1 MAEVSC
7 KPLLKFTL
15 VSNGTTVAMKDLSST
30 AAKSSNTESAA
41 LTQQDLQPRM
51 DTPEKEAMNTPPAL
65 EGAGDLAPPSLSHED
80 GKEVPAKKDDAL
92 PIVDKKKRKAAK
104 KNAHGEKP
112 RSIRPRKHVSTS
124 SSSPK
129 ELARAVNA
137 KLKNNNLLWAG
148 RCFILGKEIGTF
160 GRYTFH
166 TEVQASSKS
175 AVTPLEPIVLDQGSL
190 VTLLSREG
198 TVRIYCAFVAI
209 NGNQA
214 QLFVRSDDADGD
226 PYRVS
231 VLDVASKLKDTPP
244 AGFWQRL
251 EAFIESR
258 RKLVLKV
265 KEEEKEARKK
275 EQSKARQGREKRIK
289 TECAASQPP
298 AQQDA
303 VNQEVLQEYRK
314 IIASLESR
322 VKDLEKQLDQKS
334 TEQKILYDKLF
345 EKLCSLIGAGK

>member
-1 MAEVSC
+1 
-7 KPLLKFTL
+7 
-15 VSNGTTVAMKDLSST
+15 
-30 AAKSSNTESAA
+30 
-41 LTQQDLQPRM
+41 M

-65 EGAGDLAPPSLSHED
+65 ADAGDLSHED
-80 GKEVPAKKDDAL
+80 GKEFPAKKDEAV
-92 PIVDKKKRKAAK
+92 PVVDEKKREAAK
-104 KNAHGEKP
+104 KNAPGEKP
-112 RSIRPRKHVSTS
+112 RFILGFIRPRKHVSTS

-148 RCFILGKEIGTF
+148 RYFILGKEIGTF
-160 GRYTFH
+160 NQYTFH

-175 AVTPLEPIVLDQGSL
+175 AATPLEPIVLDQGSL